1 METTYE
7 ERLSQI
13 KVLYETNEE
22 HPTLK
27 KMPKKFV
34 IEADLTLSLMHMS
47 DVKTIKSKAR
57 TWRILGEGFELTDG
71 MLDNV
76 HDKLAY
82 LDVMEQNIAEVL
94 NECRTKIKQE
104 RLVIAEEINKK
115 KIRSANL
122 ARQNKIDETRE
133 PEILVRLN
141 RLPEDVV
148 RYISEFLFTPRFRLH
163 MLTFKYP
170 DLTTVMA
177 KMKVPKLK
185 RLSQVIC
192 NIISNRFAKRFI
204 KNKHITADLPKNHA
218 EYNMNRHIITCP
230 HNVQRVTLRK
240 SNKIIEIAD
249 FIKTCEWMT
258 NFIERFGYIKTV
270 SRMRKDIFHM
280 YHTILYASQR
290 EFNRNRSR
298 ERAVPPDAP
307 SL

>member
-1 METTYE
+1 
-7 ERLSQI
+7 
-13 KVLYETNEE
+13 
-22 HPTLK
+22 
-27 KMPKKFV
+27 
-34 IEADLTLSLMHMS
+34 
-47 DVKTIKSKAR
+47 
-57 TWRILGEGFELTDG
+57 
-71 MLDNV
+71 
-76 HDKLAY
+76 
-82 LDVMEQNIAEVL
+82 MEQNIAEVL

-170 DLTTVMA
+170 GLTTVLA

-204 KNKHITADLPKNHA
+204 KNKHITADLPKKHA
-218 EYNMNRHIITCP
+218 EYIMNRHIITFP

-270 SRMRKDIFHM
+270 SRMRQDIFHM